1 MILYQVQQSEPKFQA
16 SRLFDFNSWVMFPY
30 PPPSSDELLRSSN
43 IRSPDSMAPPAVPS
57 VRVLGSPRP
66 VDDQQAVKRGKT
78 LATVDTIDTSKGMEI
93 HNHPQASY
101 AGIVSESGRQVASN
115 TVPSLDDVI
124 VESGDVIVDKT
135 GLFPSGAFQV
145 VDLANDYY
153 LVMFENEFDYEH
165 VLTGGSW
172 TVFGSYVTVQP
183 WSREFSTTESF
194 PAQIM
199 VWVRIPSLLYQYY
212 SRALFRQIVGV
223 KGRVMQIDYNTNA
236 SDRGRFARLAVMIS
250 LKSPLVSGVKI
261 NGTVYRL
268 EYEGLQRICFSFSL
282 YGHSSEVCTKG
293 SVVDGHRE
301 ELLSDATVAV
311 PSTSEE
317 EVYGPWM
324 HANTRHWQPRKDVGR
339 SKGMASRDAGD
350 HERAA
355 KAVLRGTGASLPELP
370 VISVAFDGDRRISD
384 EAGLKVVNGNFQEP
398 IPVVSS
404 MGNQAPQV
412 VSHVVQNVA
421 DWLSSGSDHMG
432 IGSVGTRVSANQ
444 SNVVIDIKEGT
455 KRGVG
460 IGSFEATASDI
471 DRGTFTVSGA
481 MKMSTLDPDL
491 GRENNEV
498 LTATAVTD
506 TTSTSRRS

>member
-57 VRVLGSPRP
+57 VRVL

-135 GLFPSGAFQV
+135 GLFPSG
-145 VDLANDYY
+145 
-153 LVMFENEFDYEH
+153 
-165 VLTGGSW
+165 
-172 TVFGSYVTVQP
+172 
-183 WSREFSTTESF
+183 
-194 PAQIM
+194 
-199 VWVRIPSLLYQYY
+199 
-212 SRALFRQIVGV
+212 
-223 KGRVMQIDYNTNA
+223 
-236 SDRGRFARLAVMIS
+236 
-250 LKSPLVSGVKI
+250 
-261 NGTVYRL
+261 
-268 EYEGLQRICFSFSL
+268 
-282 YGHSSEVCTKG
+282 

-339 SKGMASRDAGD
+339 SKGMASRDAVPSDRKDGAPISGSTPGD